1 MARSLIGSAPSWSER
16 RPRVPSRFLAVA
28 SLGAILFTLMPASV
42 SATTPGQNGR
52 IAFRTYSNADHTAGA
67 LFTVNP
73 DGSHVTQITFPAAGV
88 LDNSENWSPDGSKL
102 AFQRFPPG
110 GPDYGPAE
118 LYVVNADGS
127 NAHRVAAIDGDVD
140 SPAWT
145 PDGRSIAF
153 TLATGGVVN
162 DLAADVSIWE
172 INADGSDLH
181 QITHPIGFQQSEDH
195 AVQFSPDG
203 TMLVTERQLASCG
216 WCSEVYVMDA
226 TDGGHPVRVSP
237 RGLFGFDH
245 PDWSPDGQWIMFRS
259 QPGRGGSSKVY
270 VAHPDG
276 THLQQI
282 LDSSGTGRTFMSSTF
297 SPDGH
302 QMTIAITP
310 GVGPDGNADVWTGT
324 FDSHERI
331 SSLTPITRTSIWE
344 SSARWGTAPLI
355 H

>member
-1 MARSLIGSAPSWSER
+1 MATTLFGPPLSRPRTRFTFFTAAVAGSAL
-16 RPRVPSRFLAVA
+16 LALLPMSA
-28 SLGAILFTLMPASV
+28 A
-42 SATTPGQNGR
+42 ATTPGHNGL
-52 IAFRTYSNADHTAGA
+52 IAFRTYFNSDHTAGA
-67 LFTVNP
+67 LFTMNP
-73 DGSHVTQITFPAAGV
+73 NGTHVTQITFPAEGV
-88 LDNSENWSPDGSKL
+88 LDNSENWSPDGTKL

-145 PDGRSIAF
+145 RDGRSIAF

-172 INADGSDLH
+172 IGADGSGLR

-203 TMLVTERQLASCG
+203 TRLVTERQFASCG
-216 WCSEVYVMDA
+216 WCSEIYVADA

-259 QPGRGGSSKVY
+259 QPGRGGSSKVF

-276 THLQQI
+276 SHLQQI
-282 LDSSGTGRTFMSSTF
+282 LDGSKTGSTFMSSTF
-297 SPDGH
+297 SPDGQ
-302 QMTIAITP
+302 QMTIAIVP
-310 GVGPDGNADVWTGT
+310 GVGSDGNADVWTGT
-324 FDSHERI
+324 FNGQERI
-331 SSLTPITRTSIWE
+331 TSLTPITRTAAWE

>member
-1 MARSLIGSAPSWSER
+1 MAT
-16 RPRVPSRFLAVA
+16 SRFGLLVNLFGGRRRLRLPLVAEMAIAAV
-28 SLGAILFTLMPASV
+28 LFALVPASV
-42 SATTPGQNGR
+42 GATTPGQNGR
-52 IAFRTYSNADHTAGA
+52 IAFRTYFNADHTAGA

-73 DGSHVTQITFPAAGV
+73 DGTQVRQVTFPAEGV
-88 LDNSENWSPDGSKL
+88 LDNSENWSPDGTKL

-127 NAHRVAAIDGDVD
+127 NTHRVAAIDGDVD

-162 DLAADVSIWE
+162 DMAADVSIWE
-172 INADGSDLH
+172 IGADGTGLH
-181 QITHPIGFQQSEDH
+181 QITHPIGFQKSEDH

-203 TMLVTERQLASCG
+203 TRLVTERELASCG
-216 WCSEVYVMDA
+216 WCSEIYVVDA
-226 TDGGHPVRVSP
+226 IDGGHPTQVSP

-282 LDSSGTGRTFMSSTF
+282 LDGSATGRTFMSSTF
-297 SPDGH
+297 SPDGR
-302 QMTIAITP
+302 QMTIAIVP
-310 GVGPDGNADVWTGT
+310 GAGPDGNADVWTGT

-331 SSLTPITRTSIWE
+331 ISLTPITRTSAWE
-344 SSARWGTAPLI
+344 SAARWGTASLI

>member
-1 MARSLIGSAPSWSER
+1 LFASALTGAAL
-16 RPRVPSRFLAVA
+16 LA
-28 SLGAILFTLMPASV
+28 LLPASV
-42 SATTPGQNGR
+42 GATTPGQNGR
-52 IAFRTYSNADHTAGA
+52 IAFRTYFNTDHTAGA

-73 DGSHVTQITFPAAGV
+73 DGTDVTQLTFPAEGV
-88 LDNSENWSPDGSKL
+88 LDNSENWSPDGTKVT
-102 AFQRFPPG
+102 FQRSQPG
-110 GPDYGPAE
+110 GPDSGPAE

-127 NAHRVAAIDGDVD
+127 NAHRVAAIDGDVE

-145 PDGRSIAF
+145 PDGRSIGF
-153 TLATGGVVN
+153 TLATGGIIN

-172 INADGSDLH
+172 IGADGSGLR

-203 TMLVTERQLASCG
+203 TRLVTERQLASCG
-216 WCSEVYVMDA
+216 WCSEVLVMDA
-226 TDGGHPVRVSP
+226 ADGGHPTRISP
-237 RGLFGFDH
+237 KGLFGFDH

-282 LDSSGTGRTFMSSTF
+282 LDSAGTGRTFMSSTF

-324 FDSHERI
+324 FDSHERLT
-331 SSLTPITRTSIWE
+331 SLTPITRTDAWE

>member
-1 MARSLIGSAPSWSER
+1 MGKRQFGLLANSSRGRRSARFPFFAASVIGA
-16 RPRVPSRFLAVA
+16 L
-28 SLGAILFTLMPASV
+28 LFALTPASV
-42 SATTPGQNGR
+42 GATTPGENGR
-52 IAFRTYSNADHTAGA
+52 IAFRTYFNAEHTAGA

-73 DGSHVTQITFPAAGV
+73 DGTQVRQITFPAEGV
-88 LDNSENWSPDGSKL
+88 LDNSENWSPDGTKL
-102 AFQRFPPG
+102 AFQRSPG
-110 GPDYGPAE
+110 GPNYGPAE
-118 LYVVNADGS
+118 LYVVDADGS
-127 NAHRVAAIDGDVD
+127 NAHRVAAIDGDVE

-162 DLAADVSIWE
+162 EMAADVSIWE
-172 INADGSDLH
+172 IGADGSGLH

-203 TMLVTERQLASCG
+203 TRLVTEREFASCG
-216 WCSEVYVMDA
+216 WCSEIYTVDA
-226 TDGGHPVRVSP
+226 TDGGHPTQVSP

-259 QPGRGGSSKVY
+259 QPGRGGSSQVY

-282 LDSSGTGRTFMSSTF
+282 LDGSATGSTFMSSTF
-297 SPDGH
+297 SPDGR
-302 QMTIAITP
+302 QMTIAIVP
-310 GVGPDGNADVWTGT
+310 GVGPDGNADVWTGM

-331 SSLTPITRTSIWE
+331 ISLTPVTRTNAWE
-344 SSARWGTAPLI
+344 SAARWGTAPPI
-355 H
+355 Y